1 MSGEGRRLTLAQR
14 LSDLG
19 RTRRFRTAVAAVFS
33 LAILAV
39 SVTFYREAA
48 RLADLYE
55 RLPEMLEKAD
65 LRAAD
70 PVAKQLVE
78 KGTITIDGR
87 EVGDPALAK
96 FMERSFE
103 GTGRMDRV
111 GEAAIRLIDT
121 QRRDWLPI
129 AVAQEPW
136 IALAGG
142 AIALEIVLF
151 ACWTGLALQLVIVSI
166 TAGVLGGGT
175 LAIGRLSM
183 APSMSASLAGSLAA
197 IPLFL
202 FMFSLVVRLLL
213 AALDRPLASCA
224 VASSVIRESVRQ
236 KVAISFAAIVIIAI
250 PLLPQSIDPTLPLRY
265 QVQTFL
271 AQSLDTMYVICAF
284 LTVFLGCAT
293 AAFEIRDRQAWTT
306 LTKPVSRGSWLI
318 GKWLGIVALNV
329 AILLTASVTM
339 FTFLAQMKGR
349 PPQDGYDAVAVQEEV
364 LVARVGGLPEYKRMT
379 SEELQRAVESEMKSD
394 PNIQA
399 DLRDG
404 TRSEIEIKKA
414 LVRAVTERFLVAQR
428 TIVPNSDKVFTFSG
442 LTQQREAGGF
452 LTLRYKFYAGESDPN
467 EVYPVVFLFGTG
479 ERQRGAPADFVAAQS
494 NVTRV
499 PASCIDTNGVLTVQ
513 IINMKLNTEM
523 RPGEPELLPGKAT
536 VTFDPDG
543 LEILY
548 RVGGFGDNL
557 VRAQMLNLLKLSFLG
572 MLSVVCASVL
582 SFPVACLV
590 VFTVLAAGSL
600 GPFLATSVE
609 EYRIRT
615 DSSALKAFEFVVKMI
630 AGATEFTVRS
640 FGEAKGNGPLV
651 EGRLISWFDVVRT
664 FALIGVAWS
673 GLVLAAGV
681 FAFRRK
687 ELAIYSGQGG

>member
-1 MSGEGRRLTLAQR
+1 MSGEGGRLTLAQR

-19 RTRRFRTAVAAVFS
+19 RTRRFRIAVAAVFS

-48 RLADLYE
+48 RLDDLFA
-55 RLPEMLEKAD
+55 RLPKMLAAAD
-65 LRAAD
+65 LRAND

-78 KGTITIDGR
+78 KGTITVDGR
-87 EVGDPALAK
+87 DVGDAALAK
-96 FMERSFE
+96 FMERTFE

-111 GEAAIRLIDT
+111 GEAAMRLIDT
-121 QRRDWLPI
+121 ERQDWLPI

-136 IALAGG
+136 IALAAG
-142 AIALEIVLF
+142 ALALAIVLF
-151 ACWTGLALQLVIVSI
+151 ACWTDLALQLVIVSLA
-166 TAGVLGGGT
+166 AGILGGGT
-175 LAIGRLSM
+175 LAIGRPSM
-183 APSMSASLAGSLAA
+183 AASLAA

-213 AALDRPLASCA
+213 EALDRPLASCA

-250 PLLPQSIDPTLPLRY
+250 PLLPQTIDPTLPLRY

-306 LTKPVSRGSWLI
+306 LTKPVSRGSWLL
-318 GKWLGIVALNV
+318 GKWLGIVALNL

-339 FTFLAQMKGR
+339 YTFLAQMKGR
-349 PPQDGYDAVAVQEEV
+349 PAQDAYDAIAVQEEV

-379 SEELQRAVESEMKSD
+379 SEELQQAVESEMKSD

-404 TRSEIEIKKA
+404 TRTEIEIKKA
-414 LVRAVTERFLVAQR
+414 LVRTITERFLVAQR
-428 TIVPNSDKVFTFSG
+428 TIVPNTDKVFTFSG
-442 LTQQREAGGF
+442 LSDQGKAGGM

-479 ERQRGAPADFVAAQS
+479 ESQQGAPADFVAAQS
-494 NVTRV
+494 NIIPV
-499 PASCIDTNGVLTVQ
+499 PASCINADDGTLTVQ

-543 LEILY
+543 LEVLY

-557 VRAQMLNLLKLSFLG
+557 VRAQMMNLLKLSFLG

-600 GPFLATSVE
+600 GPFLATSVA

-615 DSSALKAFEFVVKMI
+615 DSSALKAFEFVVKTI

-651 EGRLISWFDVVRT
+651 EGRLISWFDVART

>member
-1 MSGEGRRLTLAQR
+1 LSGEGGRLTLAQR

-19 RTRRFRTAVAAVFS
+19 RTRRFRIAVAAVFS

-39 SVTFYREAA
+39 AATFYREAA
-48 RLADLYE
+48 RLDDLFA
-55 RLPEMLEKAD
+55 RLPKMLAAAD
-65 LRAAD
+65 LRAND

-87 EVGDPALAK
+87 DVGDAALAK
-96 FMERSFE
+96 FMERTFE
-103 GTGRMDRV
+103 GTGRIDRV
-111 GEAAIRLIDT
+111 GEAAMRLIDT
-121 QRRDWLPI
+121 ERGDWLPI

-136 IALAGG
+136 VALAAG
-142 AIALEIVLF
+142 ALALAVVLF
-151 ACWTGLALQLVIVSI
+151 ACWTDLALQLVIVSLA
-166 TAGVLGGGT
+166 AGILGGGT
-175 LAIGRLSM
+175 LAIGRPSM
-183 APSMSASLAGSLAA
+183 AASVAA

-213 AALDRPLASCA
+213 EALDRPLASCA

-250 PLLPQSIDPTLPLRY
+250 PLLPQTIDPTLPLRY

-306 LTKPVSRGSWLI
+306 LTKPVSRGSWLV
-318 GKWLGIVALNV
+318 GKWLGIVALNL

-349 PPQDGYDAVAVQEEV
+349 PAQDAYDAIAVQEEV

-379 SEELQRAVESEMKSD
+379 SEELQQAVEAEMKSD

-404 TRSEIEIKKA
+404 TRTEIEIKKA
-414 LVRAVTERFLVAQR
+414 LVRTITERFLVAQR
-428 TIVPNSDKVFTFSG
+428 TIVPDTDKVFTFSG
-442 LTQQREAGGF
+442 LKEQRDAGGM

-479 ERQRGAPADFVAAQS
+479 ETQQGAAADFVAAQA
-494 NVTRV
+494 NIIPV
-499 PASCIDTNGVLTVQ
+499 PASCIGTDGTLTVQ

-557 VRAQMLNLLKLSFLG
+557 VRAQMMNLLKLSFLG

-615 DSSALKAFEFVVKMI
+615 DSSALKAFEFVVKTI

-651 EGRLISWFDVVRT
+651 EGRLISWFDVART

>member
-19 RTRRFRTAVAAVFS
+19 RTRRFRIAVAAVFS

-48 RLADLYE
+48 RLDDLFA
-55 RLPEMLEKAD
+55 RLPQMLANAD
-65 LRAAD
+65 LRAND

-87 EVGDPALAK
+87 EVGDAALAK

-111 GEAAIRLIDT
+111 GEAAMRLIDT
-121 QRRDWLPI
+121 ERRDWLPI

-136 IALAGG
+136 VALAGG
-142 AIALEIVLF
+142 ALALAIVLF
-151 ACWTGLALQLVIVSI
+151 ACWTDLALQLVIVSI
-166 TAGVLGGGT
+166 AAGVLGGGT
-175 LAIGRLSM
+175 LAIGRPSM
-183 APSMSASLAGSLAA
+183 AASLAA

-213 AALDRPLASCA
+213 EALDRPLASCA

-349 PPQDGYDAVAVQEEV
+349 PAQDAYDAVAVQEEV

-379 SEELQRAVESEMKSD
+379 SEELQQAVETEMKSD

-414 LVRAVTERFLVAQR
+414 LVRTITERFLVAQR
-428 TIVPNSDKVFTFSG
+428 TIVPNTDKVFTFSG
-442 LTQQREAGGF
+442 LTEQRKAGGF

-479 ERQRGAPADFVAAQS
+479 EQQRGAPADFVAAQS
-494 NVTRV
+494 NIIPV